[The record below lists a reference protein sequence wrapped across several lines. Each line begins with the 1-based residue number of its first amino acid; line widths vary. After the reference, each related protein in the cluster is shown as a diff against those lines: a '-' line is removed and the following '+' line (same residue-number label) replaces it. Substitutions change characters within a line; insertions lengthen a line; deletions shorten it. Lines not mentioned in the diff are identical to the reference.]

1 MKYLREPPLA
11 EEFVR
16 VLKFIILL
24 VLKLEGAYKF
34 DWFEFFYLNQ

>member
-1 MKYLREPPLA
+1 MKYLGASA

-34 DWFEFFYLNQ
+34 D